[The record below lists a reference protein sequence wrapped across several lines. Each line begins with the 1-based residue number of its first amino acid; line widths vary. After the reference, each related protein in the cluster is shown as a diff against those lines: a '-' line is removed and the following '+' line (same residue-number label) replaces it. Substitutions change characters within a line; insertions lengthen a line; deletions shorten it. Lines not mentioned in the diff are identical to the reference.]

1 MLNGYL
7 TRHAWPIG
15 LLSLALL
22 LTLTLAALVALL
34 PPSPAVEAQSAPATP
49 SSVSITRADGT
60 ATASWP
66 AVSGATK
73 YHVTYSADSGGSWQ
87 APVDNHTDWQT
98 NSITFNAD
106 NAKTYIVG
114 VRAGNDHGWS
124 GWRNSPA
131 AGPFVP
137 TPTPTPTSTPT
148 PTPTPTVAP
157 TATATPAP
165 TATPTPNSPQPGQIS
180 VTNSGLVSWSMDN
193 PQFEPLIGP
202 LFDHFELRWLEKPA
216 DASAPDWDDS
226 NNVFIYDSSVTSY
239 QLPSVDASKR
249 YLVRL
254 YLRIKT
260 DAVEFGASAPAPT
273 ATPTPAPTTTP
284 TPTPTVTPTP
294 TPTPTATPTPTLTP
308 TPTPTPV
315 GTDYD
320 TDDDGLIGVSSIA
333 QLYVL
338 LYDVNG
344 DGVPATDNS
353 EYAQKYRAAYPNA
366 LDGMGCPSSGCI
378 GYELTTDLSFDPNVS
393 AGYIAY
399 GAIFEGNEHTISD
412 LYINNPSGSRVGLF
426 GYIASNAVIRNLNLS
441 SVNVTGG
448 SYVGGLVGFS
458 SGGTVSNVIVSGT
471 VTGNEYVGGL
481 VGEND
486 GGEVTNSFSSGSVT
500 GTAEDKENI
509 GGLVGSN
516 IYGGEVTNSSSDAT
530 VTGYDDVGGL
540 VGFNNAIITGSSSS
554 GAVTGEGQVG
564 GLVGYHYGYHS
575 EGSGSVAN
583 SSSSGTV
590 TGEDNVGGLVGYN
603 NGPVTNS
610 SSSGAVTGDES
621 VGGLSGY
628 NDGPVT
634 NSFSSGTVTG
644 RESVG
649 GLAGYNSHSIT
660 DSSSSGTVTGDDNVG
675 GLAGY
680 NSASI
685 ADSSSSGAVTGDDNV
700 GGLAGYNSASIADSS
715 SSGAVTGRED
725 VGGLA
730 GYNSASITNSSNS
743 GAVTGQD
750 YVGGLAGYNDG
761 PATNSSNSGA
771 VTGQDSVG
779 GLAGTNY
786 GTIAG
791 SSATGNVT
799 GVTKVGALA
808 GDNDYGTITSS
819 QGASASV
826 TTAGLASWE
835 YQLGSNVSFAY
846 VQVRWIEKPAS
857 GSPNWGNAT
866 KHLIS
871 DANASSYQIT
881 GLTSGTE
888 YAVRLFFGL
897 RESGAFKQL
906 KVDAGTFTAPS
917 N

>member
-22 LTLTLAALVALL
+22 LTLAALVALL
-34 PPSPAVEAQSAPATP
+34 PPSPAAEAQSPPATP
-49 SSVSITRADGT
+49 ASVTLTRADGKVT
-60 ATASWP
+60 ADWP
-66 AVSGATK
+66 AASGATK
-73 YHVTYSADSGGSWQ
+73 YHVTYTTDGGGSWH

-106 NAKTYIVG
+106 NGKSYIVG
-114 VRAGNDHGWS
+114 VRAGNSHGWS

-157 TATATPAP
+157 TATATPSP
-165 TATPTPNSPQPGQIS
+165 TPTPAPNSPQPGQIS

-260 DAVEFGASAPAPT
+260 DAVEFGASSPAPT

-284 TPTPTVTPTP
+284 TPTPTVTPTPTPTPTATP

-366 LDGMGCPSSGCI
+366 LDGMGCPASGCI

-441 SVNVTGG
+441 SVDVTGG

-458 SGGTVSNVIVSGT
+458 SGGTISNVIVSGT

-500 GTAEDKENI
+500 GTAENERYI

-516 IYGGEVTNSSSDAT
+516 VYGGEVSNSSSDAT
-530 VTGYDDVGGL
+530 VTGYDRVGGL
-540 VGFNNAIITGSSSS
+540 VGFNNAIITDSSSS
-554 GAVTGEGQVG
+554 GAVTGEGSVG

-575 EGSGSVAN
+575 KGSGSVTK

-590 TGEDNVGGLVGYN
+590 TGDDNVGGLVGYN

-610 SSSGAVTGDES
+610 SSSGAVTGDDN

-634 NSFSSGTVTG
+634 NSSNSGTVTG
-644 RESVG
+644 RK
-649 GLAGYNSHSIT
+649 
-660 DSSSSGTVTGDDNVG
+660 
-675 GLAGY
+675 
-680 NSASI
+680 
-685 ADSSSSGAVTGDDNV
+685 
-700 GGLAGYNSASIADSS
+700 
-715 SSGAVTGRED
+715 D

-730 GYNSASITNSSNS
+730 GYDSDSITDSSNSGTVTGQKFVGGLVGQGSVSITNSSNS
-743 GAVTGQD
+743 GAVTGQEYVGGLVGQGGGSITNSSNSGAVTGDD
-750 YVGGLAGYNDG
+750 YVGGLSGRSNG
-761 PATNSSNSGA
+761 PITNSSNSGA

-786 GTIAG
+786 GAITG

-799 GVTKVGALA
+799 GVTNVGALV
-808 GDNDYGTITSS
+808 GDNNYGTITSS

-826 TTAGLASWE
+826 TAAGLASWE
-835 YQLGSNVSFAY
+835 YQLASNVSFAY

-857 GSPNWGNAT
+857 GSPNWGDAT